1 MDDGYQTRIGRA
13 VGIPRSLIDLFA
25 LTVVVEERAQR
36 RYLEHAKRT
45 DVDPETLAILHEVTK
60 DEKWHIGWIK
70 NELKAMA
77 RANGGEGKMRATL
90 QRYRDIDRQVVA
102 DLLAKEREAFG
113 FSFSDA
119 PSRVVISAVCLG
131 VMPEGI
137 RGAVHESAEPAPA
150 VSQQDRPRRKKRIR
164 PAREKRHLLARIE
177 YVLFLAAFAF
187 FRALPFRLAFRVG
200 EGIGTLL
207 YWLDR
212 PHRRVGLT
220 NLALAFPAKD
230 KAERHRI
237 LRESFRNLGRLL
249 AEFCH
254 LRASHARE
262 YPPAGTV

>member
-1 MDDGYQTRIGRA
+1 MFSVLLRFLLFCDHYSIPWGADGGFRVEGEHTMSIDSQMIRLYSYYRDAELRGATLLLKLTMRVENTEAQVKLSRHLADETRHAWLWTKRITDLGYEPVQVDDGYQTRIGRA

-119 PSRVVISAVCLG
+119 P
-131 VMPEGI
+131 
-137 RGAVHESAEPAPA
+137 
-150 VSQQDRPRRKKRIR
+150 
-164 PAREKRHLLARIE
+164 
-177 YVLFLAAFAF
+177 AA
-187 FRALPFRLAFRVG
+187 
-200 EGIGTLL
+200 
-207 YWLDR
+207 
-212 PHRRVGLT
+212 
-220 NLALAFPAKD
+220 
-230 KAERHRI
+230 
-237 LRESFRNLGRLL
+237 
-249 AEFCH
+249 
-254 LRASHARE
+254 
-262 YPPAGTV
+262 